1 MNKTTDYNTFLLNKL
16 FQLLKQYV
24 STYEK
29 LRSATTP
36 LPSYYTSTNTENC
49 LSTHM
54 SYEFMLL
61 QTANCTVGYK
71 SLVPASIHRGYLPLQ
86 YRHLS

>member
-1 MNKTTDYNTFLLNKL
+1 MNKTTDYILTQQPISAFETICINIRKAEERYYTAP
-16 FQLLKQYV
+16 QL
-24 STYEK
+24 
-29 LRSATTP
+29 
-36 LPSYYTSTNTENC
+36 TSTNTENC